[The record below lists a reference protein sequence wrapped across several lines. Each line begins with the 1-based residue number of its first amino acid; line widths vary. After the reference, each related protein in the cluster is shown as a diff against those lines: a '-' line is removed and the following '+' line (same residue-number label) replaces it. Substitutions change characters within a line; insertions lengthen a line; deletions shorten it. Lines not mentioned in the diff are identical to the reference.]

1 MINSAPSVWKIS
13 VGALG
18 TPKKGPNR
26 KIGRQPLIDLGAVQT
41 AIAGQLLVDD
51 DVWPATQ
58 RCRNSLGDYEW
69 TYADVLH
76 MFSCL
81 RTEDYKGSE
90 WCDVDGGRTVPAD
103 VYTIRY
109 DDKRRERNRN
119 GLVFYV
125 KFSIDDAGRLT
136 LVLVQCHL
144 S

>member
-1 MINSAPSVWKIS
+1 MINSAPNVWN
-13 VGALG
+13 VDVTALSR
-18 TPKKGPNR
+18 PKKGQTR
-26 KIGRQPLIDLGAVQT
+26 KIGRQPLIDLGAVQA
-41 AIAGQLLVDD
+41 AIAGGLLVDD
-51 DVWPATQ
+51 DLRPSTR
-58 RCRNSLGDYEW
+58 RCRNSLEDLTW
-69 TYADVLH
+69 SYADVLQ

-81 RTEDYKGSE
+81 RAEDYKESE

-103 VYTIRY
+103 VYTIAY

-144 S
+144 